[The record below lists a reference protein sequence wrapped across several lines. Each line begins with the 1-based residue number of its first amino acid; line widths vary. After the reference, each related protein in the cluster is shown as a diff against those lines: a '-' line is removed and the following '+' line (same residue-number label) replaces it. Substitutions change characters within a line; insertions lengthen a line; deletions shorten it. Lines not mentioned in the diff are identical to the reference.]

1 MRQNG
6 QMKSDQIA
14 ISGPS
19 PLVDMSEP
27 YPGRPVLAETRRAL
41 GGTPCG

>member
-19 PLVDMSEP
+19 PVVSM
-27 YPGRPVLAETRRAL
+27 PGTLSPPWR
-41 GGTPCG
+41 

>member
-19 PLVDMSEP
+19 RVSFTLEGYRV
-27 YPGRPVLAETRRAL
+27 A
-41 GGTPCG
+41 

>member
-19 PLVDMSEP
+19 RVCSTQAHYRLP
-27 YPGRPVLAETRRAL
+27 
-41 GGTPCG
+41 